1 VSFINSRLRKLEE
14 RISGGGPCPECEGGP
29 VRFNVVYGDEESS
42 ANEVPEEFCAECGR
56 PLWTIIKVVYDG
68 DEAKPGGG
76 GL

>member
-42 ANEVPEEFCAECGR
+42 ANEVPEECCPKCGR
-56 PLWTIIKVVYDG
+56 VPVIVQVVYEG